1 MKSGE
6 PVYLQVGSEVVQGGP
21 ELVQGGSR
29 PVHSG
34 SQRSKPP
41 EWWEFEAATPIN
53 QRWKLLRVLGFV
65 TCVSGAVAVMYM
77 SRPPTEQAEALLVC
91 VLYVLILDPFIA
103 VGSILARA
111 SRFILASSIVLIG
124 ITIVVPSTGLLVT
137 TGMWGLVAIA
147 AVKKFN
153 YRYLMQDTFA
163 SARAIPDAIRT
174 APESKAGNAWR
185 HSGAKLANALAAELG
200 ATCRDYAEVKARE
213 LTFYI
218 GYQMADTKMDEL
230 TRKCERLRLENT
242 LLKDAEKEKNEL
254 LERIEEMNN
263 QNRKDRER
271 ANVERQQLLR
281 KIRELEDT
289 NAELVRAVP
298 EEVQADDI
306 DSRLHHAFTVL
317 HMSDREAADFAGTNK
332 TRATRY
338 RKDNGIEP
346 RGGAST

>member
-1 MKSGE
+1 MIHTDSAMIHNDSSPIQPDSAMIHGE
-6 PVYLQVGSEVVQGGP
+6 SA
-21 ELVQGGSR
+21 R
-29 PVHSG
+29 I
-34 SQRSKPP
+34 KPP
-41 EWWEFEAATPIN
+41 HWYEFEAATPVN
-53 QRWKLLRVLGFV
+53 QRYKLLRVLGFV
-65 TCVSGAVAVMYM
+65 CCVSGAVVVMYM
-77 SRPPTEQAEALLVC
+77 GRPPTEQVLALLGC
-91 VLYVLILDPFIA
+91 TLYALVFDPFAAIGA
-103 VGSILARA
+103 LLARA
-111 SRFILASSIVLIG
+111 SRVILASSIVLIG

-254 LERIEEMNN
+254 LERIEEMNDR
-263 QNRKDRER
+263 NRKDRER

-289 NAELVRAVP
+289 NAELAKAVP
-298 EEVQADDI
+298 EEVQMISDDDVESKLEYAFKTLHLT
-306 DSRLHHAFTVL
+306 DSK
-317 HMSDREAADFAGTNK
+317 AAEFAGCAQAK
-332 TRATRY
+332 AWRY

-346 RGGAST
+346 RGGKT